1 MRKGLRLLA
10 LSLLLSNSIY
20 SQSLL
25 VIDGD
30 TLAVMPIALI
40 QKANVKFLQC
50 DSIRSELTFQ
60 QQINQEM
67 CGQIANYK
75 LNEVDYQQSITLL
88 NGIIATQDS
97 LKRKELY
104 QLEQKVKKYRIVTAG
119 SILLFLLALL

>member
-1 MRKGLRLLA
+1 M
-10 LSLLLSNSIY
+10 
-20 SQSLL
+20 
-25 VIDGD
+25 IDGD

-104 QLEQKVKKYRIVTAG
+104 QLEQKVKKYWIVTAG